1 MKNPAN
7 KSNITKSTL
16 IFPSKKQLQNS
27 IKKQVVTREN
37 IIVAIS
43 WGADSMLTAVLI
55 YNFFITNKYSLQN
68 LFFVHFNHKIRSAS
82 TQEEKFIKEYFSG
95 VNLLCI
101 PRTWSTKNSTESSL
115 RWRRYVQL
123 QKLVKKHNIDRV
135 VLGHNLSDR
144 IESTF
149 LNILRGASLKGF
161 LSMDFAQSHPLLT
174 GAKVMRPL
182 ISLSKK
188 NILEICKKNN
198 IPYITDKSNFDN
210 TTSLR
215 NKLRNKILP
224 QLFALNKNENSQK
237 TFENSME
244 NIYTEIN
251 KLQARGHRPQ
261 ATNTMGL
268 GAWGLRHIPKS
279 PYRKASF
286 AYQRDTKQNK
296 ITIENII
303 KILNTLGIYNNISSV
318 FLKELT
324 TFLQTAKNWHKY
336 FQKTYFFVA
345 HGKIY
350 IISAPKDF
358 RKKHITNKD
367 LDKWYRYPRETDR
380 YKGKT
385 RNQYCI
391 TQKIPVFW
399 RNFTSI
405 LEKDKK
411 IVKVIKPSL

>member
-1 MKNPAN
+1 M
-7 KSNITKSTL
+7 
-16 IFPSKKQLQNS
+16 
-27 IKKQVVTREN
+27 
-37 IIVAIS
+37 
-43 WGADSMLTAVLI
+43 
-55 YNFFITNKYSLQN
+55 
-68 LFFVHFNHKIRSAS
+68 
-82 TQEEKFIKEYFSG
+82 
-95 VNLLCI
+95 
-101 PRTWSTKNSTESSL
+101 
-115 RWRRYVQL
+115 
-123 QKLVKKHNIDRV
+123 DRV

-268 GAWGLRHIPKS
+268 GA
-279 PYRKASF
+279 
-286 AYQRDTKQNK
+286 
-296 ITIENII
+296 
-303 KILNTLGIYNNISSV
+303 
-318 FLKELT
+318 
-324 TFLQTAKNWHKY
+324 
-336 FQKTYFFVA
+336 
-345 HGKIY
+345 
-350 IISAPKDF
+350 
-358 RKKHITNKD
+358 
-367 LDKWYRYPRETDR
+367 
-380 YKGKT
+380 
-385 RNQYCI
+385 
-391 TQKIPVFW
+391 
-399 RNFTSI
+399 
-405 LEKDKK
+405 
-411 IVKVIKPSL
+411 